1 MSQFFEIHPVTPQ
14 RRLIRRAVEI
24 LEGAGV
30 MAYPTDS
37 TYALGCR
44 VGEKSAADR
53 IRRLRG
59 DGNEHKFTLVCRDLS
74 ELATYAR
81 VEKPAFRLLKALTPG
96 PYTFV
101 LPATREVPRRLVHP
115 KRKTIGIR
123 VPDNAI
129 VQALLEELGGPLM
142 SVTLVLP
149 GDDLPVTDLIDAR
162 PRLEP
167 TVDAIIDGGPCGV
180 EPTTIIDLTAEPA
193 VVRAGKGDVQGIEAL
208 LSAPVAESR
217 RGVAYNP
224 LDGS

>member
-24 LEGAGV
+24 LEAGGV

-37 TYALGCR
+37 TYALACR

-59 DGNEHKFTLVCRDLS
+59 DSSEHKFTLVCRDLS

-81 VEKPAFRLLKALTPG
+81 VEKSAFRLLKALTPG

-142 SVTLVLP
+142 SVTLALP
-149 GDDLPVTDLIDAR
+149 GEELPVTDPELLR
-162 PRLEP
+162 PALERDLD
-167 TVDAIIDGGPCGV
+167 VIIDGGPCGV
-180 EPTTIIDLTAEPA
+180 EPTTIVDLTAEPV
-193 VVRAGKGDVQGIEAL
+193 VVRAGKGDVQRVEA
-208 LSAPVAESR
+208 VRTVRE
-217 RGVAYNP
+217 GVR
-224 LDGS
+224 LHG

>member
-14 RRLIRRAVEI
+14 RRLIRRAVDI
-24 LEGAGV
+24 LEDAGV

-59 DGNEHKFTLVCRDLS
+59 DGSEHKFTLVCRDLS

-96 PYTFV
+96 AYTFI

-142 SVTLVLP
+142 SVTLALP
-149 GDDLPVTDLIDAR
+149 GEVLPVTDPSLLRSSMERDID
-162 PRLEP
+162 
-167 TVDAIIDGGPCGV
+167 VIIDGGPCGV
-180 EPTTIIDLTAEPA
+180 EPTTIVDLTAEPT
-193 VVRAGKGDVQGIEAL
+193 VVRAGKGDVQPIEAVR
-208 LSAPVAESR
+208 SVRE
-217 RGVAYNP
+217 GVR
-224 LDGS
+224 LQ